1 MNKVDLFLRLSER
14 NILHLLLVQIFLFQ
28 KLGRFTQILENK
40 FNLGYTEMLQLA
52 MSIFNFQYE
61 NDLEKM
67 FAEITNDLRIRS
79 KSDWPIHRD
88 KSSNFVLI

>member
-14 NILHLLLVQIFLFQ
+14 NILHLLLVQIF
-28 KLGRFTQILENK
+28 TEI
-40 FNLGYTEMLQLA
+40 YTEMLQLA